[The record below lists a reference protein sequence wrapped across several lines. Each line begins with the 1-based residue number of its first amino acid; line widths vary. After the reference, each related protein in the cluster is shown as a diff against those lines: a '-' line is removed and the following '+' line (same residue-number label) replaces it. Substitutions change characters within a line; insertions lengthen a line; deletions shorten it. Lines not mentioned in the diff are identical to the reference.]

1 VNAKCG
7 DRERIFMDGTAEEW
21 TALDVHAATCA
32 ECAEEVRSWKAL
44 STAAAELRDYSEDP
58 VLWGRIE
65 SALIQQ
71 QAETEQRKSWRDVF
85 AGWRWSPAVWQTVL
99 AGAMVVALAVG
110 GGYVYK
116 QRDAKVEKNGTDQLL
131 KSAALGEVERTERA
145 YADAIGK
152 LEAETKP
159 QLENADSPLMA
170 SYREKLMVLDSAI
183 DELQAQAGNNP
194 SNAHLRHQ
202 LLAMYQEK
210 QETLQEV
217 LETKRQ

>member
-1 VNAKCG
+1 VNAKCE

-21 TALDVHAATCA
+21 TAIEAHAATCA
-32 ECAEEVRSWKAL
+32 GCAEEVRSWKAL

-65 SALIQQ
+65 NALIQQ
-71 QAETEQRKSWRDVF
+71 QAETKQRKSWREVF
-85 AGWRWSPAVWQTVL
+85 SGWRWSPAFWQTAL

-110 GGYVYK
+110 GGYLYK
-116 QRDAKVEKNGTDQLL
+116 QKNPPVAKPAGDRLL

-145 YADAIGK
+145 YSDAIGK
-152 LEAETKP
+152 LESETKP
-159 QLENADSPLMA
+159 QLDNAESPLMA
-170 SYREKLMVLDSAI
+170 NYREKLMVLDSAI
-183 DELQAQAGNNP
+183 DELQAEAGSNP

-210 QETLQEV
+210 QETLEEV
-217 LETKRQ
+217 LEMKRQ

>member
-1 VNAKCG
+1 VNAKCE
-7 DRERIFMDGTAEEW
+7 DRERIFMDGTTEEW
-21 TALDVHAATCA
+21 AALELHAASCA
-32 ECAEEVRSWKAL
+32 ECAEEVRAWKAL
-44 STAAAELRDYSEDP
+44 STAATELRDYSEDP

-65 SALIQQ
+65 NALIQQ
-71 QAETEQRKSWRDVF
+71 GVGEKPRKSWLEAF
-85 AGWRWSPAVWQTVL
+85 SGWRWSPAVWQTVL
-99 AGAMVVALAVG
+99 AGAMVVALAVA

-116 QRDAKVEKNGTDQLL
+116 QRGTPVATKGTDQLL
-131 KSAALGEVERTERA
+131 KSAALGEVQRTERA
-145 YADAIGK
+145 YEEAIGK

-159 QLENADSPLMA
+159 QLDNADSPLMS
-170 SYREKLMVLDSAI
+170 SYKEKLMVLDSAI